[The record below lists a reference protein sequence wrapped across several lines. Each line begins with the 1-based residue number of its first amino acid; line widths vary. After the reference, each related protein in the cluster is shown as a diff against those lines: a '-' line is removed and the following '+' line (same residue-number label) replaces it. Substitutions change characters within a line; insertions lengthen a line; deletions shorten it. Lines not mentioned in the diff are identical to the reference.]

1 MNICRKKNSQLL
13 PNLDLDLLVS
23 YLDWDDPFDA
33 IWDFKER
40 SKKEEERRKK

>member
-1 MNICRKKNSQLL
+1 MQKNNSQLL

-23 YLDWDDPFDA
+23 YLDWEEPLDA

-40 SKKEEERRKK
+40 RKKEEERRKK